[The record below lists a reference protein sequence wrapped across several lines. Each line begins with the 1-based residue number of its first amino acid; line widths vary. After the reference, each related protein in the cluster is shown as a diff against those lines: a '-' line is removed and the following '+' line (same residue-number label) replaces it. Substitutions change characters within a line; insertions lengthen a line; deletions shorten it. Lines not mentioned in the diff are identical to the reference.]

1 MELPTPESIKR
12 RRMKLGLTQSVLA
25 EKASVSQPLIARIE
39 AGDVDPRLS
48 TLRSIISALDE
59 MERNR
64 VTAKDLMTAP
74 VIAVSTSDTVD
85 HAVKLM
91 EKHGFSQLPVIDLG
105 VPVGSISENVVV
117 QAMGSEDLSSISNS
131 KVRALM
137 EDSFPAVSPSTSMG
151 TISHLLESYHAVLV
165 MEMGKAVGVIT
176 KYDLMRLL
184 NK

>member
-12 RRMKLGLTQSVLA
+12 RRMKLGLTQSALA

-48 TLRSIISALDE
+48 TLRSIIAALDE
-59 MERNR
+59 MERSR

-74 VIAVSTSDTVD
+74 VIAVSTADTVD
-85 HAVKLM
+85 RAVKLM
-91 EKHGFSQLPVIDLG
+91 EQHGFSQLPVIDAG
-105 VPVGSISENVVV
+105 VPVGSISENAVV
-117 QAMGSEDLSSISNS
+117 QAMGSEDLSSISQS
-131 KVRALM
+131 KVRSLM
-137 EDSFPAVSPSTSMG
+137 EDSFPTVSPSTSMG

-165 MEMGKAVGVIT
+165 MEMGKVVGVIT

>member
-12 RRMKLGLTQSVLA
+12 RRIKLGLTQSVLA
-25 EKASVSQPLIARIE
+25 EKAKVSQPLIARIE

-59 MERNR
+59 MERSR
-64 VTAKDLMTAP
+64 VTAKDLMTSP
-74 VIAVSTSDTVD
+74 VISVASSDSVD

-91 EKHGFSQLPVIDLG
+91 EKHGFSQLPVIDTG
-105 VPVGSISENVVV
+105 VPVGSISENTVV
-117 QAMGSEDLSSISNS
+117 QAMGSEELSSISQS
-131 KVRALM
+131 KVRSLM
-137 EDSFPAVSPSTSMG
+137 EDSFPAVSPSTNMG
-151 TISHLLESYHAVLV
+151 TVSHLLESYHAVLV
-165 MEMGKAVGVIT
+165 MEMGKAIGVIT